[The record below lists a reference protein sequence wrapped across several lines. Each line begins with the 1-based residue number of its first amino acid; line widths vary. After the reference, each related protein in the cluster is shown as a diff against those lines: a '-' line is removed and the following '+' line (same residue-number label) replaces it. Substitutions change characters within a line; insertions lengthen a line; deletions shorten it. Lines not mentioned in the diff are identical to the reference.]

1 MDSFWES
8 FWTLLIFIPLLLL
21 WVFALID
28 LFRNPDISGLTKALW
43 AIAIVLLP
51 VLGMLVYFVVVYP
64 SGSAAAAPTSDVAD
78 QLTKL
83 AELNK
88 QGVLTDD
95 EFQREKDKLLGVTA
109 PPAA

>member
-1 MDSFWES
+1 MDSFWDS

-28 LFRNPDISGLTKALW
+28 LFRNPDIAGLTKALW

-51 VLGMLVYFVVVYP
+51 VLGMLVYFVVMYP
-64 SGSAAAAPTSDVAD
+64 SGAEDAAPTSDVAD

>member
-1 MDSFWES
+1 MDSFWDT

-21 WVFALID
+21 WVFALVD
-28 LFRNPDISGLTKALW
+28 LFKNQEASGLTKALW

-51 VLGMLVYFVVVYP
+51 ILGMLVYFVVMYP
-64 SGSAAAAPTSDVAD
+64 SSSEAAAPPSDVAD

-95 EFQREKDKLLGVTA
+95 EFQREKDKLLGVAA
-109 PPAA
+109 PPAE